1 MPPVF
6 SMALPLLWLVRAL
19 ALASFAASTWLTLQK
34 WLDPRTEPAGCGG
47 SDTCATL
54 LDSRWSNWFSVPVT
68 LLAATLWLA
77 VLLLT
82 LPSAGRWLGRTAD
95 QLLAACALL
104 LLAGALWFGALMAF
118 VVKLWCPWC
127 AALHLA
133 ALVTAAILLRS
144 TWKAQRDG
152 EAGLF
157 SSAAQSGVAGIAL
170 LVLGQLFGKPP
181 DTHLVTTTSPAA
193 ETASLPSRGTPSDYV
208 PVSFPAG
215 ARMRDLDP
223 LSDPSPSFSLARSQ
237 DPEQP
242 ADESSFPAT
251 TPPPGSVAYLKGSL
265 ILSREEIPSLGDAA
279 APLILAGFSDY
290 TCTACR
296 SQYSDIKALM
306 RSSPGRFALFVLP
319 VPLDHACNPHVPVP
333 TKESPQGGACTL
345 ASLSLAFWKSAPT
358 LFPAFHEFLMT
369 APLPIAPDSARS
381 EARRL
386 SPDIDLD
393 DSAPWIRNRLAANIA
408 AWHRLSKETNKL
420 PKLIL
425 RDDIVLHGSTA
436 SRERFLE
443 IINETFPLRPE
454 NPGANPPIR

>member
-6 SMALPLLWLVRAL
+6 SLALPLLWLVRAL
-19 ALASFAASTWLTLQK
+19 ALASFAASGWLTLQK
-34 WLDPRTEPAGCGG
+34 WMDPRVQPAGCGG

-82 LPSAGRWLGRTAD
+82 LPAAGRLLGRTAD

-133 ALVTAAILLRS
+133 ALITSAILLHS
-144 TWKAQRDG
+144 TWRAQKEG

-157 SSAAQSGVAGIAL
+157 SSAAQSGMAGIAL

-193 ETASLPSRGTPSDYV
+193 GPDSLTLPPAAAPASDFIQISY
-208 PVSFPAG
+208 PAG
-215 ARMRDLDP
+215 AR
-223 LSDPSPSFSLARSQ
+223 SSPSADASS
-237 DPEQP
+237 P
-242 ADESSFPAT
+242 APLPA
-251 TPPPGSVAYLKGSL
+251 GSISYLNGTL
-265 ILSREEIPSLGDAA
+265 ILSREEIPSLGEPSAS
-279 APLILAGFSDY
+279 LILAGFSDY

-306 RSSPGRFALFVLP
+306 RSAPGRFALLVLP

-333 TKESPQGGACTL
+333 AKETSSGACAL
-345 ASLSLAFWKSAPT
+345 ASLSLAFWKSAPH

-369 APLPIAPDSARS
+369 APLPLAPDSARA
-381 EARRL
+381 EAQRL
-386 SPDIDLD
+386 SPNILLD
-393 DSAPWIRNRLAANIA
+393 DSTPWISARLAANIA
-408 AWHRLSKETNKL
+408 AWHRLSNETNKL

-443 IINETFPLRPE
+443 IINETFAVPAQKAPPSPPLR
-454 NPGANPPIR
+454 